1 MLVAGMRPSFSAA
14 APLLALWSIGCTIP
28 LGTPASADPLNILL
42 ITADDLGLQL
52 GCYGETRIETPHLD
66 RLASEGVRFETAY
79 VAQASCSPSRSAM
92 FTGLYVHATG
102 QYGLANRGFRMHPEM
117 FDRTLPNLLKRQG
130 YRTGIIGKL
139 HVNPEQTFEFDL
151 RETNYN
157 EARRVGLVAE
167 RAGRFLA
174 DPAGGPFFLM
184 VNYTDP
190 HVGRREDGSRYFP
203 PQVDGFPENPVEPTR
218 ETLLRFQR
226 IDAPEQR
233 QRTADYLSAVKR
245 LDDGVGL
252 LLATLDRAGRS
263 DDTLVAFVSDHGPPF
278 ARGKTTAYE
287 AGLRI
292 PYLIRWPGLDFRG
305 DSPAMVST
313 VDLVPTILEAA
324 QAPIPDDLHGRSL
337 RPLLGGDPGAE
348 WRRYLV
354 GEFHYHGAQPFYPR
368 RAIRDGRYQLIHN
381 LRAGEAKPSNGID
394 GDPAYSLSQ
403 EDRFA
408 GTDVRR
414 AFDTFADPPEYELY
428 DLAADPDQFQ
438 NLAGEPLLAEQQR
451 RLTLALRAWQDETD
465 DPFRD
470 SDFVQHVL
478 ETAGPAAD
486 ARMR

>member
-1 MLVAGMRPSFSAA
+1 MRPSFAA
-14 APLLALWSIGCTIP
+14 VAPLLALWSIGCSTLP
-28 LGTPASADPLNILL
+28 ETATSAGPLNILL
-42 ITADDLGLQL
+42 ITSDDLGLQL

-66 RLASEGVRFETAY
+66 GLASEGVRFETAY

-102 QYGLANRGFRMHPEM
+102 QYGLANRGFQMHREM
-117 FDRTLPNLLKRQG
+117 FDRTLPNLLKHQG

-139 HVNPEQTFEFDL
+139 HVKPEQTFEFDM

-167 RAGRFLA
+167 RASRFFA
-174 DPAGGPFFLM
+174 DPAGSPFFLM

-190 HVGRREDGSRYFP
+190 HVGRRADGSRYFP
-203 PQVDGFPENPVEPTR
+203 PQVDGFPENPVEPS
-218 ETLLRFQR
+218 EKTLLRFQR
-226 IDAPEQR
+226 IDTPEQR
-233 QRTADYLSAVKR
+233 QRTADYLSAVRR

-252 LLATLDRAGRS
+252 LLAALGRAGRS
-263 DDTLVAFVSDHGPPF
+263 EDTLVVFVSDHGPPF

-292 PYLIRWPGLDFRG
+292 PYIVRWPGLDFRG

-337 RPLLGGDPGAE
+337 RPLLGGDPGVE
-348 WRRYLV
+348 WRRHLV
-354 GEFHYHGAQPFYPR
+354 GEFHYHGVEPFYPR
-368 RAIRDGRYQLIHN
+368 RAIRDERFQLIHN
-381 LRAGEAKPSNGID
+381 LRAGQAKPSSGID

-403 EDRFA
+403 EGRFV

-428 DLAADPDQFQ
+428 DLAADPEQFH
-438 NLAGEPLLAEQQR
+438 NLAGETRLAEEQR
-451 RLTLALRAWQDETD
+451 RLTVALQAWQAETD

-470 SDFVQHVL
+470 PEFVQHVL

>member
-1 MLVAGMRPSFSAA
+1 MRPKFAAA
-14 APLLALWSIGCTIP
+14 APVLAMWSIGCS
-28 LGTPASADPLNILL
+28 TPPETAASADPLNILL
-42 ITADDLGLQL
+42 ITSDDLGLQL

-66 RLASEGVRFETAY
+66 GLASEGVRFETAY

-102 QYGLANRGFRMHPEM
+102 QYGLANRGFQMHREM

-139 HVNPEQTFEFDL
+139 HVNPEQTFEFDI

-167 RAGRFLA
+167 RASRFIA
-174 DPAGGPFFLM
+174 DPTGGPFFLM

-203 PQVDGFPENPVEPTR
+203 PQVDGFPENPVEPSDK
-218 ETLLRFQR
+218 TLLSFQR
-226 IDAPEQR
+226 IDTPEQR
-233 QRTADYLSAVKR
+233 QRTADYLSAVRR

-252 LLATLDRAGRS
+252 LLAALGRAGHG
-263 DDTLVAFVSDHGPPF
+263 DDTLVLFVSDHGPPF

-292 PYLIRWPGLDFRG
+292 PYIVRWPGLDFSG

-337 RPLLGGDPGAE
+337 RPLLGGEPSVD

-354 GEFHYHGAQPFYPR
+354 GEFHYHGVQPFYPR
-368 RAIRDGRYQLIHN
+368 RAIRDERYQLIHN
-381 LRAGEAKPSNGID
+381 LRAAEAKPSTGID

-403 EDRFA
+403 QGRFA

-414 AFDTFADPPEYELY
+414 AFDTFAAPPEYELY
-428 DLAADPDQFQ
+428 DLAADPEQFH
-438 NLAGEPLLAEQQR
+438 NLAGEPGLAEEQR
-451 RLTLALRAWQDETD
+451 RLTGALRAWQAETE

-470 SDFVQHVL
+470 PEFVQHVL